1 MLSHEGDQAVRR
13 KAVRRPRWFGAA
25 VVAGVLAVIGLVWFM
40 AVANV
45 IVDAVIA
52 VGAAIAWSVWLERH
66 S

>member
-1 MLSHEGDQAVRR
+1 
-13 KAVRRPRWFGAA
+13 
-25 VVAGVLAVIGLVWFM
+25 VVVGVLAVIGLVWFM

-45 IVDAVIA
+45 IVAAVIA

>member
-1 MLSHEGDQAVRR
+1 MLSHEVDHATRW
-13 KAVRRPRWFGAA
+13 KAVRRPGWFGAA

-40 AVANV
+40 AVVNV
-45 IVDAVIA
+45 IVDVVIA

>member
-1 MLSHEGDQAVRR
+1 MHEVDYALWG

-25 VVAGVLAVIGLVWFM
+25 VVVGALAMIGLVWFM

-52 VGAAIAWSVWLERH
+52 VGAAIAWSVWLEKH

>member
-1 MLSHEGDQAVRR
+1 MRSHEVDHATRR
-13 KAVRRPRWFGAA
+13 KAVRRPRWFGGA
-25 VVAGVLAVIGLVWFM
+25 VVVGVLAVIGLVWFM

>member
-1 MLSHEGDQAVRR
+1 
-13 KAVRRPRWFGAA
+13 
-25 VVAGVLAVIGLVWFM
+25 VIGLVRFM
-40 AVANV
+40 AVVNV

>member
-1 MLSHEGDQAVRR
+1 MHEVDYATW
-13 KAVRRPRWFGAA
+13 KAVGRPRWFGAA
-25 VVAGVLAVIGLVWFM
+25 VVVGVLAVIGLVWFM

-52 VGAAIAWSVWLERH
+52 VGAALAWSVWLEKH

>member
-1 MLSHEGDQAVRR
+1 MWPQEVDYATWR

-25 VVAGVLAVIGLVWFM
+25 VVVGVLAVTGLVWFM
-40 AVANV
+40 AVVNV
-45 IVDAVIA
+45 IVGAVIA

>member
-1 MLSHEGDQAVRR
+1 MLSHAVDHATRR

-25 VVAGVLAVIGLVWFM
+25 VVGGVLAVIGLVWFM
-40 AVANV
+40 AVVNV

-66 S
+66 T

>member
-1 MLSHEGDQAVRR
+1 MVSHEVDHATQRQ
-13 KAVRRPRWFGAA
+13 AVRRPRWFGAA
-25 VVAGVLAVIGLVWFM
+25 VVVGVLAVIGLVWFM

-52 VGAAIAWSVWLERH
+52 VSAAIAWSVWLERH